1 MNPDDFNDVNDMTMA
16 TGTVTIGDNGQYSIS
31 DGTNS
36 IPVSAT
42 GSLTGPLKGY
52 WKDSITT
59 NGSSINTISTMK
71 LADDELLDKWIMNR
85 VTIDHKVQEQELMKL
100 KEVAPDYANE
110 IKETLSRNAA
120 RDMIKKMTFTKK
132 HDKDAD
138 VHHFI
143 GRVWCFTE
151 QELQDFIKDVRGL

>member
-1 MNPDDFNDVNDMTMA
+1 MNDDLTVGNVVFDQND
-16 TGTVTIGDNGQYSIS
+16 GYSIVTTS
-31 DGTNS
+31 G
-36 IPVSAT
+36 IMP
-42 GSLTGPLKGY
+42 
-52 WKDSITT
+52 ITT
-59 NGSSINTISTMK
+59 STTSTMPMGMNTAST
-71 LADDELLDKWIMNR
+71 LTIAAHAPVEDIMDKWIMNR

-110 IKETLSRNAA
+110 IKENLAKNAA
-120 RDMIKKMTFTKK
+120 RDMIKKITFTKK

-151 QELQDFIKDVRGL
+151 QELKDFIEEVRNV

>member
-1 MNPDDFNDVNDMTMA
+1 MSILDTVGPTGAVGSVLIGGAGDYGVVTSNGIVPLA
-16 TGTVTIGDNGQYSIS
+16 TTSANTVTI
-31 DGTNS
+31 
-36 IPVSAT
+36 
-42 GSLTGPLKGY
+42 
-52 WKDSITT
+52 
-59 NGSSINTISTMK
+59 SSSFDI
-71 LADDELLDKWIMNR
+71 DDFLEERIMSR

-110 IKETLSRNAA
+110 IKENLAKNAA
-120 RDMIKKMTFTKK
+120 RDIMKKMSFTKK

-151 QELQDFIKDVRGL
+151 EELKKLIQEARNV